1 MAYVHPGL
9 SSLSP
14 QGAGPRLWS
23 YDSGADNRAA
33 VVASGYF
40 NLAALDLKV
49 RDVIFVDASDHPV
62 IVAVAAISGSNVV
75 TTTRLDSI
83 A

>member
-1 MAYVHPGL
+1 MAYTHPSL

-14 QGAGPRLWS
+14 QGIGPRLWS
-23 YDSGADNRAA
+23 YDSGSDNRAA

-40 NLAALDLKV
+40 NAAAQDLKI
-49 RDVIFVDASDHPV
+49 RDVIFVKASDHPV
-62 IVAVAAISGSNVV
+62 ILAVANISGGVV
-75 TTTRLDSI
+75 TTTRLDSV